1 MSTIT
6 YIYQGTDPELTYTVD
21 YSGESGKIVLEN
33 NPFQIE
39 NKKVEGYKTNPNNP
53 SYDYYPLQLIDVP
66 ENNITLYTTVIDAG
80 LVQVKNVGLPTK
92 DISGMVL
99 NVVQKKGKN
108 QPFSYVVL
116 TLSRQLFIDANVTM
130 AQKLTKFKLNIYGI
144 TGEWIYERLED
155 NGSYYDI
162 TLVNRAYY
170 LKNITLL
177 SLLNF
182 TVSGT
187 PTASTNPITL
197 TNLGMT
203 STITW
208 DDKEGSFPITFDS
221 KTLTVKIK
229 RNTYTVDGAD
239 KTDYSLTKI
248 SNCNPDDLFY
258 FLAKYVAGYTS
269 EQMDISPGF
278 YYNVSSLTTIS
289 DTYTTQDIENLKN
302 GARITITNQSLLTS
316 VSLRL
321 DEFCWDI
328 LQSLAY
334 LSNREIIFDD
344 KAYFKPFT
352 PTEDKLSIDWE
363 PPTDPLDGV
372 TYITTMALSE
382 NDDQGSQYLT
392 ASQKVVS
399 EAYETTVAISD
410 TTSSYV
416 GNDIKFLAIDD
427 TKTETTDTNNSKRNT
442 QAKIVALNALIK
454 NFKPGDCIEYSVN
467 ETTVPDVY
475 SIHEGYL
482 NFTSK
487 YQYIGLYVDVFVFDK
502 ILVTS
507 RNVNDEGLITLGQ
520 TIAYDKHEISDWN
533 NFSQVANTD
542 CFLFKTTLPGTNIIA
557 TETYYI
563 KKNNIWYEYDTDNPL
578 RETGYGVNACVLSI
592 TDAHNNITL
601 SNVPL
606 ALKTIEYPA
615 CVTTYTWGNPQF
627 MDEQS
632 QFNDLTAISQDTVLD
647 NTSDTGISSG
657 DATKL
662 VVGNQYVHQL
672 RDDRKGFTGLI
683 MEKNLDNNVYRLVG
697 YDSGTIQAQFNSEGK
712 IIAGENLVTLSD
724 SGITIGASPTDSP
737 TYISLNGD
745 SSILITDDT
754 TEPAV
759 SVAAQGSFFKN
770 DVTFSKSIT
779 VDEGITIGDQGSKL
793 SSGSLAISL
802 VDSDNQT
809 QTFTSPTVV
818 TSPAEGEAIA
828 GTYSEHR
835 FTTTFNNLTGGS
847 SVTISPTITPSPS
860 SSGESGNITWVANQ
874 NNIANILLGKSNG
887 NVTFSYK
894 TAKNPEKYPQINI
907 TNMNLKVN
915 AETGN
920 STTPTITP
928 NTLLRTYPVISS
940 SPYQVP
946 STTIISIP
954 ISWEASTEGA
964 LNESLQVTVG
974 YTTRTF
980 SYLGSGNPMIGNK
993 SAIKYVS
1000 SVISLTATQSAG
1012 STYIDI
1018 KLPNTFTLSTSGALT
1033 GTFVYSIESI
1043 QFLVR
1048 LPLSRVLS
1056 FSSMRV
1062 GTLGM
1067 SSAGNMIVSKY
1078 GVWGSSTV
1086 VDTTTTPPVIKA
1098 NSISPIVNTNYLEGY
1113 TNSVILKEKTTD
1125 YNVLGLK
1132 RIVAIPY
1139 GTQPPTL
1146 SYRSGDIILY
1156 YTT

>member
-1 MSTIT
+1 MAQIT
-6 YIYQGTDPELTYTVD
+6 YKYGDIEYVVD
-21 YSGESGKIVLEN
+21 YSGESGKVVVER
-33 NPFQIE
+33 NPFNIANE
-39 NKKVEGYKTNPNNP
+39 RVA
-53 SYDYYPLQLIDVP
+53 SYITSDGTYYPGELISVP
-66 ENNITLYTTVIDAG
+66 NSDMTFNAVMRDAG
-80 LVQVKNVGLPTK
+80 LVTVTDSNNVSH
-92 DISGMVL
+92 DISDMVL
-99 NVVQKKGKN
+99 NVVSKTGKN

-116 TLSRQLFIDANVTM
+116 TVSRQLFIEANIEMIQKVTEF
-130 AQKLTKFKLNIYGI
+130 QIDVFGI
-144 TGEWIYERLED
+144 TGKWIYERLED

-162 TLVNRAYY
+162 TLVNKAYY

-182 TVSGT
+182 KIPT
-187 PTASTNPITL
+187 PHPPYDTAIIL
-197 TNLGMT
+197 TNIGLA

-208 DDKEGSFPITFDS
+208 DGDEGYFLITFDNRS
-221 KTLTVKIK
+221 LTVCIK
-229 RNTYTVDGAD
+229 RNTYTVDNVET
-239 KTDYSLTKI
+239 TDYTLTRI
-248 SNCNPDDLFY
+248 LECNPDVLFY
-258 FLAKYVAGYTS
+258 FLAKYVAKYNTSDIIIQAGYYYTGILTS
-269 EQMDISPGF
+269 GSFNISDKYTMSEIEALKVGK
-278 YYNVSSLTTIS
+278 TTIPANNN
-289 DTYTTQDIENLKN
+289 TFNK
-302 GARITITNQSLLTS
+302 
-316 VSLRL
+316 VSIRL

-344 KAYFKPFT
+344 KAYFIPIQTSYTLVSGYTSFT
-352 PTEDKLSIDWE
+352 TKQDYIGLYIEVDSLMTFVSPDNYNTLSITPGSTEAYEGETLSIDWE
-363 PPTDPLDGV
+363 PPESPISHV
-372 TYITTMALSE
+372 KYISTLALCE

-392 ASQKVVS
+392 ASQKVIS
-399 EAYETTVAISD
+399 EAYETTIAISD
-410 TTSSYV
+410 TSSSYV
-416 GNDIKFLAIDD
+416 GQDIKYLAVDGTKKNDD
-427 TKTETTDTNNSKRNT
+427 DTNNSVRNT
-442 QAKIVALNALIK
+442 QAKIVALNALIR
-454 NFKPGDCIEYSVN
+454 NYKPGDCIEYSVN
-467 ETTVPDVY
+467 ETEMPVPDRT
-475 SIHEGYL
+475 I
-482 NFTSK
+482 TSWD
-487 YQYIGLYVDVFVFDK
+487 QF
-502 ILVTS
+502 
-507 RNVNDEGLITLGQ
+507 NTLQPSDTCFKFQ
-520 TIAYDKHEISDWN
+520 TMLTDTI
-533 NFSQVANTD
+533 VA
-542 CFLFKTTLPGTNIIA
+542 I
-557 TETYYI
+557 ETYYV
-563 KKNNIWYEYDTDNPL
+563 KSGQKWFEYDTNNPL
-578 RETGYGVNACVLSI
+578 RETGYDVNACAAQI

-759 SVAAQGSFFKN
+759 SIAAQGSFFKN

-894 TAKNPEKYPQINI
+894 TAKNPDKYPQINI

-915 AETGN
+915 AETG
-920 STTPTITP
+920 SSATPTITP

-964 LNESLQVTVG
+964 LNESLQVTLG

-980 SYLGSGNPMIGNK
+980 SYFGSGNPTIGNK

-1000 SVISLTATQSAG
+1000 AVISLTATQSAG
-1012 STYIDI
+1012 STYVDI

-1067 SSAGNMIVSKY
+1067 SSAGNMFVSKY

-1086 VDTTTTPPVIKA
+1086 VDTSTTPPVIKA
-1098 NSISPIVNTNYLEGY
+1098 NSISPMVNANYLETY
-1113 TNSVILKEKTTD
+1113 TNDVTMVGKTTS
-1125 YNVLGLK
+1125 YNILGLK
-1132 RIVAIPY
+1132 RIIAVQE
-1139 GTQPPTL
+1139 GQQPQGAFE
-1146 SYRSGDIILY
+1146 SGDIVLFY
-1156 YTT
+1156 Q